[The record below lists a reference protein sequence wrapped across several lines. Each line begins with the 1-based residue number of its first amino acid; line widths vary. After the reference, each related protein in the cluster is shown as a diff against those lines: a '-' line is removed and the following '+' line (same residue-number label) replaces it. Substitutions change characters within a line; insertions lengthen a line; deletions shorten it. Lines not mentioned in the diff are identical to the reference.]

1 MARKVLE
8 GIVVSD
14 RADKTVVVKVEGIF
28 RHPVFGKI
36 VRKSKKY
43 MTHDEKNE
51 CREGD
56 RVRIIESR
64 PLSRHKRWRVV
75 EILERE
81 EMVVHD
87 TASDHGGSGR

>member
-1 MARKVLE
+1 MARKLLE
-8 GIVVSD
+8 GVVVSD
-14 RADKTVVVKVEGIF
+14 KADKTVVVKVEGIF

-36 VRKSKKY
+36 VRKNKKY
-43 MTHDEKNE
+43 MAHDEKNE

-75 EILERE
+75 GILERE
-81 EMVVHD
+81 EKVVHD

>member
-1 MARKVLE
+1 MARKLLE

-14 RADKTVVVKVEGIF
+14 KADKTVVVKVEGIF

-36 VRKSKKY
+36 VRKSKKC
-43 MTHDEKNE
+43 MAHDEKNE

-81 EMVVHD
+81 ERVVHD